1 MATAGAIRP
10 INEDKMHAFLGKVVG
25 DFGAA
30 LSSSLV
36 YIGQKLGLYKAMAG
50 DGPVTPAE
58 LAQKT
63 STNER
68 YIREWLINQAA
79 GGYVDYDAASGR
91 YSLSPE
97 QAVALTDEASPFFVG
112 GGFYV
117 VKAMTA
123 AVSRIEDAFKN
134 GGGMLWGEHDPDL
147 FVGVER
153 FFRPGYAAHLI
164 ASWIPALTGVEEKL
178 KAGGKVADIGCGHG
192 SSTIIMAQAYP
203 KSKFWGFDNHE
214 KSIETARQRAKDA
227 GVSDRV
233 TFEVANAGDF
243 PDQQYDMIAFFD
255 CLHDMGD
262 PVSACKRAFAT
273 VADDGAVLIVEPMA
287 GNTVEENFNI
297 IGRTF
302 HRRIDTLLHGK
313 FNGARRSSAGGSCYG
328 RQLFAIRCLPAA
340 SLNSAARRRLRSIG
354 SSKRDVDQPFTGG
367 RPRTDKARRFIEKV
381 PDFSCP
387 SQKEFL
393 YASIYLPRPGS
404 DCCVDTSGERFFSCS
419 IHSRLCHYGPC
430 R

>member
-1 MATAGAIRP
+1 MSAMQPAP
-10 INEDKMHAFLGKVVG
+10 INEDKMNAFLGKVVG

-36 YIGQKLGLYKAMAG
+36 YIGQKLGLYKALAQAG
-50 DGPVTPAE
+50 SVTPAE
-58 LAQKT
+58 LAQRT

-68 YIREWLINQAA
+68 YVREWLINQAA
-79 GGYVDYDAASGR
+79 SGYVDYDAASGR

-97 QAVALTDEASPFFVG
+97 QAMALTDESSPFYVG

-117 VKAMTA
+117 VKAMTN
-123 AVSRIEDAFKN
+123 AVSRIEDSFKN

-147 FVGVER
+147 FVGTER

-164 ASWIPALTGVEEKL
+164 ASWIPSLTGIEEKL

-203 KSKFWGFDNHE
+203 KSRFWGLDNHE
-214 KSIETARQRAKDA
+214 KSIETARQRARDA

-233 TFEVANAGDF
+233 TFAVANASEL
-243 PDQQYDMIAFFD
+243 PNEQYDMVSFFD

-262 PVSACKRAFAT
+262 PTGACKRAYE
-273 VADDGAVLIVEPMA
+273 VLNSDGSALIVEPMA

-302 HRRIDTLLHGK
+302 SGASTLCCTSNSLAL
-313 FNGARRSSAGGSCYG
+313 NGPALGAVAPESAIREVVLAGGFTQF
-328 RQLFAIRCLPAA
+328 RRATETPFNRIFE
-340 SLNSAARRRLRSIG
+340 AR
-354 SSKRDVDQPFTGG
+354 K
-367 RPRTDKARRFIEKV
+367 
-381 PDFSCP
+381 
-387 SQKEFL
+387 
-393 YASIYLPRPGS
+393 
-404 DCCVDTSGERFFSCS
+404 
-419 IHSRLCHYGPC
+419 
-430 R
+430 